1 MLRSYTPTLVSR
13 ARFVERWRRNTL
25 ADAFGVSYWV
35 ILRLLRRTAPK
46 LLPKQQQPSLSEA
59 QADEARALLAAG
71 WSLRKVGRRF
81 GVSYSAI
88 WRLIQRARAGNPTQQ
103 SEGTKEGDETG

>member
-1 MLRSYTPTLVSR
+1 MRRQPAHALSPARREEALDLLRSGQTPQRV
-13 ARFVERWRRNTL
+13 

-46 LLPKQQQPSLSEA
+46 LLPKQQQPKLSET
-59 QADEARALLAAG
+59 QSEEAKALLAAG
-71 WSLRKVGRRF
+71 WSLRKVGERF

-88 WRLIQRARAGNPTQQ
+88 WRLTRRTGDGAEQ
-103 SEGTKEGDETG
+103 EGGVP